1 MTVMKFK
8 SIIIVLGMII
18 IITDLNLKEF
28 IIVIVNLSI
37 NIKEDKPMLQ
47 TMDYLEDF
55 MHLSN
60 LIYFSPH

>member
-18 IITDLNLKEF
+18 IITDLNFKGF

-37 NIKEDKPMLQ
+37 DIEQDKPMLQ
-47 TMDYLEDF
+47 MMDY
-55 MHLSN
+55 
-60 LIYFSPH
+60 